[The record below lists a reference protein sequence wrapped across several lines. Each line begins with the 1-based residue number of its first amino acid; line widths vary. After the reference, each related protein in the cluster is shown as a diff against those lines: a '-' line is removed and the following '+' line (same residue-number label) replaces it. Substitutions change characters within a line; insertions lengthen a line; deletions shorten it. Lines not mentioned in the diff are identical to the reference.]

1 MKGEQQKEA
10 WYRWGTFNE
19 FRFNTEAADRVWLML
34 LLVPTPRPLQGS
46 EHQPSFRLCS
56 SIRQLIHPQESRG
69 RVFSAMPSPLTPP
82 TTPRDTSSGLAPM
95 GSGTPG
101 AVRTGA
107 LESRPQGSSFGGAAL
122 PPPPTAYLEG
132 PGCPGAPGTW
142 KGHRKHSRGSTSCA
156 HLAKW

>member
-56 SIRQLIHPQESRG
+56 SIRQLIHPQETRG
-69 RVFSAMPSPLTPP
+69 RVFSAMPSPLTPHHAK
-82 TTPRDTSSGLAPM
+82 GHLL
-95 GSGTPG
+95 
-101 AVRTGA
+101 RTGPDG
-107 LESRPQGSSFGGAAL
+107 LRHTWCCQNR
-122 PPPPTAYLEG
+122 G
-132 PGCPGAPGTW
+132 PGVQTTGQ
-142 KGHRKHSRGSTSCA
+142 
-156 HLAKW
+156 